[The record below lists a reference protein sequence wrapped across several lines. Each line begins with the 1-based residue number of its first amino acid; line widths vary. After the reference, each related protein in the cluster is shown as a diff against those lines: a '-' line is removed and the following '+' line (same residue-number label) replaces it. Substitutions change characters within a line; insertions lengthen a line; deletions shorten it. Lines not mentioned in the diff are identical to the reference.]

1 MRPIFLP
8 EVEQS
13 PARGNYAGP
22 LSGMRGAVALVL
34 LAVVATSAP
43 AQRPG
48 RDSRS
53 TPVARAL
60 IALEDG
66 WARGVV
72 RRDTA
77 MFRRLLH
84 PRFVYTEDATVMTAD
99 EVIASIRD
107 GDRVDRATN
116 ADMVVH
122 EHGGTAVVT
131 GILRL
136 EGRGKDGAF
145 DRRYRFTDTWLR
157 TGGRW
162 RIIAAQD
169 YLIPR

>member
-1 MRPIFLP
+1 MHPVRLVILL
-8 EVEQS
+8 V
-13 PARGNYAGP
+13 ALAGP
-22 LSGMRGAVALVL
+22 AAAQSS
-34 LAVVATSAP
+34 AT
-43 AQRPG
+43 
-48 RDSRS
+48 
-53 TPVARAL
+53 ARTL
-60 IALEDG
+60 TALEDG

-77 MFRRLLH
+77 MFRRLLD
-84 PRFVYTEDATVMTAD
+84 PRFVYTEDATVMNK
-99 EVIASIRD
+99 EQVIASIRD

-116 ADMVVH
+116 SDMKVH
-122 EHGGTAVVT
+122 DHGTTAVVT

-136 EGRGKDGAF
+136 EGRGKDGPF

-157 TGGRW
+157 RGGTW